1 MRLLTIAEVTHHV
14 SDPECPSCYEEYP
27 EPCRCGGLIHAT
39 AAGADNEDANPLL
52 TTECDQ
58 CGRSEDELAEAV

>member
-1 MRLLTIAEVTHHV
+1 MRLLTIADVTHHV

-39 AAGADNEDANPLL
+39 AGGADDQDANPLL